1 MGKWSFKKIGLL
13 IVQIL
18 ALYLINLLGMLISS
32 SLKLP
37 IPGSIV
43 GLLLLLICLHFK
55 IIQEKHI
62 KDGAG
67 FLLVLLPLFLIPATV
82 GVIQFPMLLSVKG
95 MIVIGII
102 IVSTLITM
110 IVAGRVGERY
120 ENKQVRG
127 A

>member
-1 MGKWSFKKIGLL
+1 MGRRSIKKLALI
-13 IVQIL
+13 IVQMM
-18 ALYLINLLGMLISS
+18 ALYLISLIGGLISS
-32 SLKLP
+32 FLKLP

-62 KDGAG
+62 KEGAG

-95 MIVIGII
+95 MLIIGII

-120 ENKQVRG
+120 ENKQIRG